1 MTRRCRRILTLLGSL
16 RCPCEARP
24 RGDAGTSNS
33 EAAGH
38 HPGGFVV
45 LIADAAKHFVGAQ
58 LVADPAL
65 AAVADAAWLL
75 GAPRGFRI
83 GGQRESINASGYG
96 AASLVQTRHAA
107 LTYDYALCM
116 KRPISAMER
125 AGIVKQMA
133 TTERRV
139 RAEIDKKLARLR
151 AA

>member
-1 MTRRCRRILTLLGSL
+1 MTPTAFLTAVSAATAGERIVYHTGFL
-16 RCPCEARP
+16 CEDRET
-24 RGDAGTSNS
+24 D
-33 EAAGH
+33 
-38 HPGGFVV
+38 PGF
-45 LIADAAKHFVGAQ
+45 
-58 LVADPAL
+58 

-96 AASLVQTRHAA
+96 AASLVQTRHEA
-107 LTYDYALCM
+107 LIYDYALCM

-125 AGIVKQMA
+125 AGLVKQMA

-139 RAEIDKKLARLR
+139 RADLDKKLAAKK